1 MRKIERCND
10 IYHVKFNNH
19 ETKKDE
25 IYIRVPFFSIYTD
38 WPYYINN
45 HMSSIIVYKEPS
57 DELYYIKQTKLIRDH
72 LEKENT
78 EEILWRPHFWG
89 LKNNI
94 HISSSDGDGTSGT
107 GILYMFSNNQLINI
121 IHVERLSIHGIFVS
135 DSTYYQINNI
145 LKENKQLYIVWKWIT
160 GEKYDLTKVFYGL
173 YDNDSKTD
181 RTNDLGNV
189 QRELL
194 ILKENYEKIILNKP
208 TIFNTRGI
216 DQNKFNLMRVY
227 NNICRIKYLE
237 NELESLN
244 FAFNLDNSHYETILL
259 IKQLPPEDIGEQKL
273 NQEDEDYFNTMIQ
286 CQQNIKLIE
295 DEIARIKAENTQ
307 LFGIQ
312 TGGNNSYLIN
322 KQKYKNLKKYK

>member
-45 HMSSIIVYKEPS
+45 HMSSIIVYKDPS

-72 LEKENT
+72 LEEENKK
-78 EEILWRPHFWG
+78 EILWRPHFWG

-94 HISSSDGDGTSGT
+94 HISSLDGGGTSGT
-107 GILYMFSNNQLINI
+107 GILYMFSNKQLINI

-145 LKENKQLYIVWKWIT
+145 IKENKQLYIVWKWIT

-173 YDNDSKTD
+173 YDNDIRTD
-181 RTNDLGNV
+181 CTHDLVNV
-189 QRELL
+189 HKDLL
-194 ILKENYEKIILNKP
+194 NLKEHYEKIILNKP
-208 TIFNTRGI
+208 TIFNIGNINR
-216 DQNKFNLMRVY
+216 NKFNLMRFY
-227 NNICRIKYLE
+227 NNMYRIEYLE
-237 NELESLN
+237 NELISYET
-244 FAFNLDNSHYETILL
+244 AFNLDKELYDSITI
-259 IKQLPPEDIGEQKL
+259 IKEISLRDPDCEKL
-273 NQEDEDYFNTMIQ
+273 NQEDEDFFNTMIH
-286 CQQNIKLIE
+286 CQHSIKH
-295 DEIARIKAENTQ
+295 KM
-307 LFGIQ
+307 
-312 TGGNNSYLIN
+312 
-322 KQKYKNLKKYK
+322 K